1 LGAKE
6 KVNLGLVLIVQREGK
21 QSKEDSG
28 IQRPLKQ
35 LEKLF
40 HV

>member
-1 LGAKE
+1 
-6 KVNLGLVLIVQREGK
+6 VLVVQRESK
-21 QSKEDSG
+21 QSEKDGG

-40 HV
+40 HE